1 MTLALARCL
10 DDPQPLLAELHEHG
24 RRGALLGLAVAEECQ
39 ALRQA
44 VLGGLTPDVEAIPA
58 QPGSSQARAVAEFGS
73 PLLQSVATRGVLARP
88 GEAIQD
94 LVAAWG
100 PAVVLGS
107 GGSRGGRRWCLQPL
121 RHLEASAEATAVWL
135 AAQGLEPAAC
145 LHLAALPLHHVS
157 GLLPLIRCDRW
168 GAELRWLPPSL
179 LRHPELLPAACP
191 LPGGRPVLLSLVPTQ
206 LRRLLACPA
215 ATDWLARCS
224 VIWVGGAA
232 LPEDL
237 ARRARH
243 ADLPV
248 APCYGA
254 TETAAMVCAL
264 PPARFLAGEGG
275 CGPPLADVELRLEG
289 RSGAITLRTG
299 RLSPGWW
306 QAGRLRPFAAADG
319 WWRSGDAG
327 GWNHQAAAAN
337 PSLEVRGRLDGA
349 IHSGGETVFPEQ
361 VRLRLLALIE
371 AARLPVAELL
381 LLAEDDPSWGQRLV
395 ALVRLE
401 GGEVSVRGTDGNWAA
416 DGNWGPG
423 GAAGQ
428 GLGAGTAAR
437 ALEPLARLARQL
449 PPPQRPSR
457 WLCCPDLA
465 PSAAGK
471 WQLGH
476 WRAWLASQSAP
487 WGDSG
492 RPGS

>member
-1 MTLALARCL
+1 MAMA
-10 DDPQPLLAELHEHG
+10 
-24 RRGALLGLAVAEECQ
+24 
-39 ALRQA
+39 RQA
-44 VLGGLTPDVEAIPA
+44 D
-58 QPGSSQARAVAEFGS
+58 
-73 PLLQSVATRGVLARP
+73 
-88 GEAIQD
+88 AIQD
-94 LVAAWG
+94 LLAAWG

-107 GGSRGGRRWCLQPL
+107 GGSSGGRRWCLQPL
-121 RHLEASAEATAVWL
+121 RHLEASAEATATWL
-135 AAQGLEPAAC
+135 AAQGLDPTNC

-157 GLLPLIRCDRW
+157 GLLPLIRCERW

-179 LRHPELLPAACP
+179 LRRPELLPQACP
-191 LPGGRPVLLSLVPTQ
+191 LPSSRPVLLSLVPTQ
-206 LRRLLACPA
+206 LRRLLACSA
-215 ATDWLARCS
+215 ATAWLARCS

-243 ADLPV
+243 AGLPL

-264 PPARFLAGEGG
+264 PPGRFLAGEGG

-289 RSGAITLRTG
+289 RIGAIALRTA

-327 GWNHQAAAAN
+327 GWNDQAAVAAA
-337 PSLEVRGRLDGA
+337 SLEVRGRLDGA

-361 VRLRLLALIE
+361 VRQRLLALIE

-381 LLAEDDPSWGQRLV
+381 LLAEDDLRWGQRLV

-401 GGEVSVRGTDGNWAA
+401 GGDFSGGNRMGW
-416 DGNWGPG
+416 GEGPG
-423 GAAGQ
+423 GSHSPAGMAGQ
-428 GLGAGTAAR
+428 GPGGGSAA
-437 ALEPLARLARQL
+437 AELDHLARVARQL

-457 WLCCPDLA
+457 WLLCPELA

-471 WQLGH
+471 WEQGR
-476 WRAWLASQSAP
+476 WRSWLACQPPSR
-487 WGDSG
+487 G
-492 RPGS
+492 

>member
-10 DDPQPLLAELHEHG
+10 DDPPALLAELHYHG

-44 VLGGLTPDVEAIPA
+44 VLGGGTLNVDATPTQRGFSEAGALAGPGLPPLQSAEVMGVRARPADAIPH
-58 QPGSSQARAVAEFGS
+58 
-73 PLLQSVATRGVLARP
+73 LL
-88 GEAIQD
+88 
-94 LVAAWG
+94 AAWG

-107 GGSRGGRRWCLQPL
+107 GGSSGGRRWCLQPI
-121 RHLEASAEATAVWL
+121 RHLEASAEATASWL
-135 AAQGLEPAAC
+135 AAQGLDPATC

-157 GLLPLIRCDRW
+157 GLLPLIRCERW

-179 LRHPELLPAACP
+179 LRRPELLPEACS
-191 LPGGRPVLLSLVPTQ
+191 LSGSRPVLLSLVPTQ
-206 LRRLLACPA
+206 LRRLLACSA
-215 ATDWLARCS
+215 ATAWLARCS

-243 ADLPV
+243 AGLPV

-289 RSGAITLRTG
+289 RIGAIALRTA

-327 GWNHQAAAAN
+327 GWSDNAAVAAA
-337 PSLEVRGRLDGA
+337 SLEVLGRLDGA

-361 VRLRLLALIE
+361 VRQRLLALIH

-381 LLAEDDPSWGQRLV
+381 LLAEDDPRWGQRLV

-401 GGEVSVRGTDGNWAA
+401 GGESSSGSPGRGNGL
-416 DGNWGPG
+416 GRGEGPG
-423 GAAGQ
+423 GTASESLGVRQA
-428 GLGAGTAAR
+428 LGASTEAK

-457 WLCCPDLA
+457 WLLCPELA

-471 WQLGH
+471 WEQGR
-476 WRAWLASQSAP
+476 WRSWLACQP
-487 WGDSG
+487 PPRG
-492 RPGS
+492 